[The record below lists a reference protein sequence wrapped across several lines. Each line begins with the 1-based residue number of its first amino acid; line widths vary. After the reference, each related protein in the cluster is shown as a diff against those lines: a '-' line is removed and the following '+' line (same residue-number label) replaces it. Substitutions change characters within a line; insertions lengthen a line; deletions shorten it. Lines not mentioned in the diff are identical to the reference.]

1 MKEKKRKKKWYFNQG
16 FIFQIFI
23 LKVGRIFQKEK
34 KI

>member
-1 MKEKKRKKKWYFNQG
+1 MKEKILKKKWYSNQG
-16 FIFQIFI
+16 SIFQIFI